1 MPCILIKSRCVSLKK
16 GSHLV
21 DEGTCATGT
30 DTVHTLL
37 NISVLK
43 IDDLGILAT
52 KLNGYIGLRSQFLK
66 RSGNSNNFLDKRYCQ
81 VIGKSQSAG
90 TCDDRAES
98 ELAKLVLSFL
108 KKICKCFL
116 DICKMSL
123 VIGEYKIII
132 FV

>member
-1 MPCILIKSRCVSLKK
+1 MPCILVKSRCVSLKK

-66 RSGNSNNFLDKRYCQ
+66 RSGNSNNFLDKRYSKMFGKCQ
-81 VIGKSQSAG
+81 TAASGNDGGSV
-90 TCDDRAES
+90 DRAEFVYSTS
-98 ELAKLVLSFL
+98 EQ
-108 KKICKCFL
+108 IRERFL
-116 DICKMSL
+116 DICKMPL
-123 VIGEYKIII
+123 II
-132 FV
+132 